1 MNLTRSL
8 TDRWEP
14 FLDDFYGIVL
24 EGASS
29 GARTKTYISCPRLII
44 GDCELEFYPDFQCRE
59 DPAHNKLL
67 SAKRAGAEFGSCDLN
82 IILDFTNYFLELLLK
97 GCSVHQGEA
106 DESGNPFHA
115 AGDDHQATFED
126 QRSKCHF

>member
-1 MNLTRSL
+1 MDLTPSL
-8 TDRWEP
+8 PDRWKP
-14 FLDDFYGIVL
+14 FSEDFYGIVL

-67 SAKRAGAEFGSCDLN
+67 SARGGGAEVGSCDLN
-82 IILDFTNYFLELLLK
+82 IIMDFTNYFLELLSKCK
-97 GCSVHQGEA
+97 GMCSV
-106 DESGNPFHA
+106 SV
-115 AGDDHQATFED
+115 
-126 QRSKCHF
+126 SVKSMKCPV